1 MKDQEVVISGIQ
13 DFLEFKYDGE
23 NIKIENFSHSN
34 FVSNPFDQLTN
45 EECNEMKFKFEDE
58 EKNFHEV
65 KIKITN
71 TPSVF
76 MEGP

>member
-34 FVSNPFDQLTN
+34 FVSNPFD
-45 EECNEMKFKFEDE
+45 
-58 EKNFHEV
+58 
-65 KIKITN
+65 
-71 TPSVF
+71 
-76 MEGP
+76 

>member
-1 MKDQEVVISGIQ
+1 MKIHDFTKRKIRKISRMKDQEVVISGIQ

-45 EECNEMKFKFEDE
+45 E
-58 EKNFHEV
+58 
-65 KIKITN
+65 
-71 TPSVF
+71 
-76 MEGP
+76 